1 VISLAGRTVYLVG
14 TAHISARSEAEVREV
29 IGRVRP
35 DSVCVELDAAR
46 HRALAQGEA
55 WREMDVVQVI
65 RRKQSTLLLSHL
77 VLAAFQRRL
86 GQQLG
91 VRPGAEMLAAI
102 EAAEAVGAGLVLA
115 DRDLKIT
122 LRRTWGALRWW
133 DKLRMTSQLML
144 TLVLSPAIDE
154 AEIEALKEK
163 DMLSQVMETFAQ
175 AFPRVHRPLIAERD
189 IYLAERIRAAP
200 GATLVAVVG
209 AGHVPGILAHLRPGG
224 EPADL
229 APLCTLPPPGRVGRV
244 LKWGIPALA
253 LGLIAYGFVAA
264 DAALSLEMI
273 KVWVLANGLLAALG
287 ALLALAH
294 PLTILAAFVAAP
306 LTSLNPMVAAGW
318 VAGLCEAVL
327 RRPRVRDFET
337 IAEDIVTLRG
347 FWRNGI
353 THILLVV
360 ALANLGSS
368 IGTFIGLPL
377 MTRLLG

>member
-1 VISLAGRTVYLVG
+1 
-14 TAHISARSEAEVREV
+14 
-29 IGRVRP
+29 
-35 DSVCVELDAAR
+35 
-46 HRALAQGEA
+46 
-55 WREMDVVQVI
+55 
-65 RRKQSTLLLSHL
+65 
-77 VLAAFQRRL
+77 
-86 GQQLG
+86 
-91 VRPGAEMLAAI
+91 
-102 EAAEAVGAGLVLA
+102 
-115 DRDLKIT
+115 
-122 LRRTWGALRWW
+122 
-133 DKLRMTSQLML
+133 
-144 TLVLSPAIDE
+144 
-154 AEIEALKEK
+154 
-163 DMLSQVMETFAQ
+163 
-175 AFPRVHRPLIAERD
+175 
-189 IYLAERIRAAP
+189 
-200 GATLVAVVG
+200 
-209 AGHVPGILAHLRPGG
+209 
-224 EPADL
+224 
-229 APLCTLPPPGRVGRV
+229 V